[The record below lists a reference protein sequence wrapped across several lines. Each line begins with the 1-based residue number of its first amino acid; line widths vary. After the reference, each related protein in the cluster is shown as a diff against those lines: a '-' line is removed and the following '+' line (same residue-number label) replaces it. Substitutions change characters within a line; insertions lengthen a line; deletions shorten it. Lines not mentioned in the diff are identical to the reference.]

1 MDDIHF
7 QHIPSHQETHNYSF
21 KNSVLIPAAKWA
33 YLPIS
38 KIRGLTSSSI
48 KNTPLHEEYLIEY
61 SVFRPIKGLP
71 ELNSH
76 KDILIH
82 LRDTIE
88 SETNKPFEFL
98 KHIYL
103 KLISI
108 IYYLKSQKSLKLIIF
123 ILKE

>member
-1 MDDIHF
+1 MGLSANF
-7 QHIPSHQETHNYSF
+7 
-21 KNSVLIPAAKWA
+21 
-33 YLPIS
+33 

-88 SETNKPFEFL
+88 SETNKPFEFPET
-98 KHIYL
+98 Y
-103 KLISI
+103 ISEI
-108 IYYLKSQKSLKLIIF
+108 DFHNLLFKITKSLKLIIF